1 MTGNVAG
8 YLKFDPLLAAAII
21 LAATLVL
28 GRLVD
33 LIRAWRERA
42 KEKAREVQTENV
54 GRVKADA
61 PAEATDSEPVNDPA
75 S

>member
-1 MTGNVAG
+1 MSDNLAG

-21 LAATLVL
+21 LAATLAL

-33 LIRAWRERA
+33 LVRAWRERA
-42 KEKAREVQTENV
+42 REKNREAQVEIA
-54 GRVKADA
+54 GRQKAVDA
-61 PAEATDSEPVNDPA
+61 ADSTG

>member
-1 MTGNVAG
+1 MSGNIAG

-21 LAATLVL
+21 LAATLAL

-33 LIRAWRERA
+33 LVRAWRERA
-42 KEKAREVQTENV
+42 KIKEREAQVAEV
-54 GRVKADA
+54 GPVNADH
-61 PAEATDSEPVNDPA
+61 EATESQPLNDPA